1 MVEIWDGNGTIPMNN
16 PRGHAQSPDS
26 PVGFGNFG
34 IDITVMNTVCRL
46 YSTSMWTSMLF
57 YLCDE
62 NKSWK
67 MVADCICMNCLFLA
81 LYELETT
88 KWRPNLG
95 RTSKYHWW

>member
-34 IDITVMNTVCRL
+34 IDITVMNTVCLL

-57 YLCDE
+57 YL
-62 NKSWK
+62 
-67 MVADCICMNCLFLA
+67 
-81 LYELETT
+81 
-88 KWRPNLG
+88 
-95 RTSKYHWW
+95 